1 MSDGSIVKTDQ
12 FIYTFPIATFS
23 ATCANFTK
31 FLKLDYDWNQR
42 ALTDSKS
49 SFEHNLL
56 FLVSWSGWTFALRT
70 SELSFLVWC
79 AFHIVYSEVQENP
92 THDIDC
98 EIFKFLLLWSV
109 FLPKFL
115 LSLSFNTLLV
125 CFFFCPFSSA
135 LFFLSFFF
143 CAFFFL
149 ICLTFFFLVLFFSLE
164 LFGLTFWGRER
175 QFVSMLQRHV
185 FPFGC
190 QILFCSE
197 KFITSFFFSFWAG
210 LFFWGVFTQSAR
222 KRWNWI

>member
-1 MSDGSIVKTDQ
+1 MDIISIVKIDQ

-143 CAFFFL
+143 CAFFFVL
-149 ICLTFFFLVLFFSLE
+149 FLLRFFFFDLLNLFFSCPFFFFGDEKSCLVS
-164 LFGLTFWGRER
+164 LFGAENGNLFQCFRDTFFRLVVKFC
-175 QFVSMLQRHV
+175 FVPRSL
-185 FPFGC
+185 
-190 QILFCSE
+190 
-197 KFITSFFFSFWAG
+197 
-210 LFFWGVFTQSAR
+210 
-222 KRWNWI
+222 

>member
-1 MSDGSIVKTDQ
+1 M
-12 FIYTFPIATFS
+12 
-23 ATCANFTK
+23 
-31 FLKLDYDWNQR
+31 
-42 ALTDSKS
+42 TDSKS

-56 FLVSWSGWTFALRT
+56 FLVSWFGWTFALRT

-125 CFFFCPFSSA
+125 CFF
-135 LFFLSFFF
+135 LSFFF

-149 ICLTFFFLVLFFSLE
+149 ICLTFFFPVLFFSLE
-164 LFGLTFWGRER
+164 MKNLVWFHFLGQRTAICFNASETRFSVWLSNFVLFREVYN
-175 QFVSMLQRHV
+175 F
-185 FPFGC
+185 
-190 QILFCSE
+190 
-197 KFITSFFFSFWAG
+197 FFFSFWAG